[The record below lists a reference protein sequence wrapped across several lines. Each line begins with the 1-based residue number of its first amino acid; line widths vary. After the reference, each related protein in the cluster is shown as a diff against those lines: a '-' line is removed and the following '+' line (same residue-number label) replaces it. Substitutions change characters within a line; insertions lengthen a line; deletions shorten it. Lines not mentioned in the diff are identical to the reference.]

1 MEQAFVVPVT
11 RHWNIR
17 EAAAGDAPEWVA
29 MRAALWPEAAATE
42 LARDVRNHFDL
53 PRRAVAFLAFDAEGK
68 AIGFA
73 EATVRTDYVNG
84 TDTSPVGFLEG
95 WYVDPSRRSQ
105 GVGRALA
112 AAVER
117 WTRQRG
123 CTELAS
129 DAWLAD
135 VPSQRAHVACGFEE
149 TERVVCFR
157 KLLADAG

>member
-17 EAAAGDAPEWVA
+17 EPRAGDASAWAA
-29 MRAALWPEAAATE
+29 MRAVLWPEGSVAE
-42 LARDVRNHFDL
+42 HARDVRNHFDF
-53 PRRAVAFLAFDAEGK
+53 PRRAVAFLAFDADGK

-95 WYVDPSRRSQ
+95 WYVDPSRRSH
-105 GVGRALA
+105 GVGRALVE
-112 AAVER
+112 AVER
-117 WTRQRG
+117 WTRQQG

-135 VPSQRAHVACGFEE
+135 VPSQHAHVACGFDE

-157 KLLADAG
+157 KRLPAS

>member
-11 RHWNIR
+11 EHWIIR
-17 EAAAGDAPEWVA
+17 EARAGDAPAWAA
-29 MRAALWPEAAATE
+29 MRAVLWPEGSAAE
-42 LARDVRNHFDL
+42 HARDVRNHFDH
-53 PRRAVAFLAFDAEGK
+53 PRRAVAFLAFDAGRK

-105 GVGRALA
+105 GVGRALV

-117 WTRQRG
+117 WTRQQG
-123 CTELAS
+123 CIELAS
-129 DAWLAD
+129 DAWLAN
-135 VPSQRAHVACGFEE
+135 VPSQHAHVACGFEE

-157 KLLADAG
+157 KRLPAG

>member
-11 RHWNIR
+11 KHWNIR
-17 EAAAGDAPEWVA
+17 EAGAGDAPAWVA
-29 MRAALWPEAAATE
+29 MRAVLWPEGSATE
-42 LARDVRNHFDL
+42 HAQDVCNYFDH
-53 PRRAVAFLAFDAEGK
+53 PRRAVAFLAFDVNGK

-95 WYVDPSRRSQ
+95 WYVDPSGRSQ
-105 GVGRALA
+105 GVGRGLV

-117 WTRQRG
+117 WTRQQG

-129 DAWLAD
+129 DAWLAS
-135 VPSQRAHVACGFEE
+135 VPSQRSHVACGFEE

-157 KLLADAG
+157 KRLADAS